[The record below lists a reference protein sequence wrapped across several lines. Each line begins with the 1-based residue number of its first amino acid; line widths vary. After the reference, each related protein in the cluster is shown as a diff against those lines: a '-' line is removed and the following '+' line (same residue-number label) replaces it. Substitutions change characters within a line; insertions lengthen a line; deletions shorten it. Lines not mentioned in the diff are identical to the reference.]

1 MIIRG
6 NRRDASPIV
15 IGPSGELSR
24 PTRVPFTQNEQEK
37 INEGWIQ
44 KLIEDNPDIL
54 PVSEIEPAFSPLV
67 TVGCEV
73 PTESGPMDLLLLSP
87 QGYLTIVET
96 KLWRN
101 PEARREVVGQ
111 IIDYAKEVSQ
121 WSFEDLENKVRDYNM
136 NRYKRNDGIIASLR
150 KSEKI
155 DETAEADITDT
166 LTRNLRNGRF
176 LLLVVGDGIR
186 ESVEEMADYL
196 QQTPQLHFTLALV
209 ELQIYKIDDGEKSS
223 HLVIPQVVARTR
235 EITRAVVR
243 VEGTAIESVKVEVAT
258 EITTPGKSG
267 ERTTIT
273 EDDFYIVLSKR
284 VNPEDVDC
292 AHKIIEDSQGLGC
305 IIDWKQGSF
314 VIKIPDPAGSGQKLT
329 LLVVRKDGL
338 IYQGWLEDQLP
349 SMSLPKEIAGD
360 YYRESSQLFGRNLSE
375 SSYQGVY
382 LKDLRQHYGEFMNV
396 LQKAINRIKEAAKK
410 E

>member
-1 MIIRG
+1 MTILG

-15 IGPSGELSR
+15 IGSDGVLSR
-24 PTRVPFTQNEQEK
+24 PIRVPFTQNEQKK

-54 PVSEIEPAFSPLV
+54 PVSEIEPAFSPLM

-73 PTESGPMDLLLLSP
+73 STESGPMDLLLLSP

-111 IIDYAKEVSQ
+111 IVDYAKDVSQ
-121 WSFEDLENKVRDYNM
+121 WSFEDLEQRVRDYNM
-136 NRYKRNDGIIASLR
+136 SRGKSNDGIIASLR
-150 KSEKI
+150 RRFGEI
-155 DETAEADITDT
+155 NETVEADITDAI
-166 LTRNLRNGRF
+166 TRNLRNGRF

-186 ESVEEMADYL
+186 ESVEAMAAYL
-196 QQTPQLHFTLALV
+196 QQTPQLQFTLALV
-209 ELQIYKIDDGEKSS
+209 ELQIYEMTDGDKIS
-223 HLVIPQVVARTR
+223 HLVIPQVVSRTR

-243 VEGTAIESVKVEVAT
+243 VEGTAIESVKVEVGT
-258 EITTPGKSG
+258 QITTPGKSG

-284 VNPEDVDC
+284 VDPEDADC
-292 AHKIIEDSQGLGC
+292 AHKIIEDAQGLGC

-314 VIKIPDPAGSGQKLT
+314 VIKLPDPAGSGQKLT

-338 IYQGWLEDQLP
+338 IYQGWLKDQLP
-349 SMSLPKEIAGD
+349 SMSLPEEIASD
-360 YYRESSQLFGRNLSE
+360 YYRESSQLFGRKLSE

-382 LKDLRQHYGEFMNV
+382 
-396 LQKAINRIKEAAKK
+396 
-410 E
+410 

>member
-73 PTESGPMDLLLLSP
+73 STESGPMDLLLLSP

-292 AHKIIEDSQGLGC
+292 AHKIIEDSQELGC

-314 VIKIPDPAGSGQKLT
+314 VIKLPDPAGSGQKLT

-360 YYRESSQLFGRNLSE
+360 YYRESSQLFGRKLSE

>member
-1 MIIRG
+1 LIIRG

-73 PTESGPMDLLLLSP
+73 STESGPMDLLLLSP

-258 EITTPGKSG
+258 EITPPGKSG

-284 VNPEDVDC
+284 VNPENVDC

>member
-1 MIIRG
+1 MTILG

-15 IGPSGELSR
+15 IGPDGVLSR
-24 PTRVPFTQNEQEK
+24 PTRVPFTQNEQKK

-73 PTESGPMDLLLLSP
+73 STESGPMDLLLLSP

-136 NRYKRNDGIIASLR
+136 NRYKRNDGIITSLR

-155 DETAEADITDT
+155 DETTEADITDA

-186 ESVEEMADYL
+186 ESVEEMANYL

-258 EITTPGKSG
+258 EITTPGKSE

-273 EDDFYIVLSKR
+273 EDDFYIVLNKR

-292 AHKIIEDSQGLGC
+292 AHKIIEDAQGLGC

-314 VIKIPDPAGSGQKLT
+314 VIKLPDPAGSGQKLT

-360 YYRESSQLFGRNLSE
+360 YYRESSQLFGRKLSE

-396 LQKAINRIKEAAKK
+396 FQKAINKVGEAAK